1 MHALEQLFLIRDP
14 RRRWASFA
22 RLWSPCE
29 SSLGLE
35 LVYLLGESC
44 LAYLSGDDV
53 KLFEALP
60 EELVVY
66 QGCDAQPDDAGCV
79 WFLAPPSSTARAG
92 RVFRDCLIGVIAR
105 AGALIV
111 DPLDVDVLP
120 ENAAVAA

>member
-1 MHALEQLFLIRDP
+1 MHALEQLFQIRDP
-14 RRRWASFA
+14 RRRWALFA
-22 RLWSPCE
+22 SLWSPCE
-29 SSLGLE
+29 NSLGVD

-44 LAYLSGDDV
+44 LGYLRGDDL

-66 QGCDAQPDDAGCV
+66 QMGDAAPDDAGCV
-79 WFLAPPSSTARAG
+79 WFLVPPSSTAKAG

-111 DPLDVDVLP
+111 DPLDVDVIP